1 MSALESGERSGEIL
15 PAGAE
20 LKRQILG
27 LMLGRTMVLTL
38 LLGCGI
44 LVERLLPQSA
54 VRISYFYALTGSGYV
69 LTILYAVFHRWW
81 AGHPLEA
88 YAQHV
93 GDLLLVTG
101 LVYATGGVD
110 SPFSVLYFL
119 VIIASSILL
128 RRRGAFVSATA
139 AWLLYGL
146 LVLLIVY
153 RAVPI
158 GPGGRGGDPLSDVA
172 AIKQISYSLFAH
184 FLGFFA
190 VAFLSS
196 ALAEKLHTT
205 GRELKER
212 EEDLARL
219 EALSKNIVDSITS
232 GVITTNLTGTIT
244 FVNRGGEEIYGRPGS
259 WFLGKGVWEILGQRP
274 EFLAQV
280 SDGLGRDRRRRIE
293 TQVRGPGNR
302 QTTLGVTSSLLKDQ
316 RGTPNGF
323 IFAFIDLTDIK
334 ALEEEVRVRDR
345 MAALGGMAAGMAHEI
360 RNPLASM
367 SGSVQ
372 LLKKSLSA
380 SGPDAEL
387 FDIVVR
393 EGKRLDRIIRDF
405 LLFARPG
412 RFEAVDAD
420 LVPILRESLLLI
432 RNGDEFGGHHE
443 IDVDLP
449 DAGVP
454 SRVDVNLIRQVFW
467 NLAKNALKAMPRG
480 GRLSVRASRSDGLAV
495 VVFEDNGVGM
505 TEEEAEAAFQ
515 PFRGSFSG
523 GTGLGL
529 AVVFRVVQEHGGR
542 IRLRSRPGE
551 GATFTIELPG
561 PAGVW
566 QSGEEAGVSAARQGR
581 G

>member
-1 MSALESGERSGEIL
+1 M
-15 PAGAE
+15 PAGDSPSSTRSE
-20 LKRQILG
+20 LGRLLLG
-27 LMLGRTMVLTL
+27 LMIGRAVVLTL

-54 VRISYFYALTGSGYV
+54 VRIPYFYALTGAGYL
-69 LTILYAVFHRWW
+69 LTFFYALFNRWW
-81 AGHPLEA
+81 VSRPLAA
-88 YAQHV
+88 YAQLV
-93 GDLLLVTG
+93 SDLLLVTG
-101 LVYATGGVD
+101 LVYATGGID
-110 SPFSVLYFL
+110 SPFSVLYFM
-119 VIIASSILL
+119 VIIASSVLL
-128 RRRGAFVSATA
+128 RRRGAFVTATG

-146 LVLLIVY
+146 LVVLIVY
-153 RAVPI
+153 KVVPI
-158 GPGGRGGDPLSDVA
+158 GPGGRSADPLSDVS

-190 VAFLSS
+190 VAFLSA
-196 ALAEKLHTT
+196 ALAEKVHAT
-205 GRELKER
+205 GRELMQR

-219 EALSKNIVDSITS
+219 QALSKNIVDSITS
-232 GVITTNLTGTIT
+232 GVITTDLTGTIS
-244 FVNRGGEEIYGRPGS
+244 FVNRGAEEIYGRPSG
-259 WFLGKGVWEILGQRP
+259 WFMGRGVWDLFGQPP

-293 TQVRGPGNR
+293 AIVAGPGSEAI
-302 QTTLGVTSSLLKDQ
+302 TLGVTTSLLKDQ

-334 ALEEEVRVRDR
+334 ALEEEVRVKDR

-372 LLKKSLSA
+372 LLKKSLQA
-380 SGPDAEL
+380 TGQDAEL

-412 RFEAVDAD
+412 RFEPVDAD

-432 RNGDEFGGHHE
+432 RNGDEFHEGHLIE
-443 IDVDLP
+443 SELP
-449 DAGVP
+449 DEGVP
-454 SRVDVNLIRQVFW
+454 ARVDVNLIRQVFW
-467 NLAKNALKAMPRG
+467 NLAKNALKAMPDG
-480 GRLSVRASRSDGLAV
+480 GTLRVRAASTPAGVALV
-495 VVFEDNGVGM
+495 TFEDDGIGM
-505 TEEEAEAAFQ
+505 TEEEIDAAFQ
-515 PFRGSFSG
+515 PFRGSFGG

-542 IRLRSRPGE
+542 IRVQSRPGE
-551 GATFTIELPG
+551 GARFTLEL
-561 PAGVW
+561 
-566 QSGEEAGVSAARQGR
+566 QSAAQPRARAAARGDATAAGR